1 MRTGTNPT
9 CLSAALKWMRGRRI
23 KLKGRG
29 VQGDRRHEYKNNDGR
44 KIIKMRGG
52 SHRIW
57 GKQREWRQNGRTK
70 GKRQEKWMCCL
81 TASRLLLSVCVSN
94 ICNKRRALRNKKHC
108 REEENKTSKCEE
120 RWARRRGDKGG
131 GEEDGEETK
140 VEGRNGQ
147 HDTKTLESRQF
158 NTQTKLQTSQQND
171 WTKHDGTHRRVRS
184 ISHPTLDA
192 RPRLTV
198 RAASEVSITSYE
210 TNIQPVFSI

>member
-44 KIIKMRGG
+44 NIIKMRGG

-57 GKQREWRQNGRTK
+57 GQQREWRQNGRTK
-70 GKRQEKWMCCL
+70 GKRQEKWMCCVVSQHL
-81 TASRLLLSVCVSN
+81 ASYWVCVCLISVIIGELSVIKNTVVK
-94 ICNKRRALRNKKHC
+94 KRTKQVNVKRD
-108 REEENKTSKCEE
+108 E
-120 RWARRRGDKGG
+120 RG
-131 GEEDGEETK
+131 GEETK
-140 VEGRNGQ
+140 VEERNGQ

-171 WTKHDGTHRRVRS
+171 WRKHDGTHRRVRS

-192 RPRLTV
+192 RPCLTV
-198 RAASEVSITSYE
+198 RAPSEVSITSYE
-210 TNIQPVFSI
+210 TNIQPVFSV

>member
-44 KIIKMRGG
+44 NIIKMRGG

-57 GKQREWRQNGRTK
+57 GQQREWRQNGRTK
-70 GKRQEKWMCCL
+70 GKRQEKWMCCVVSQHL
-81 TASRLLLSVCVSN
+81 ASYWVCVCLISVIN
-94 ICNKRRALRNKKHC
+94 GELCC
-108 REEENKTSKCEE
+108 EEENKTSKCEE

-171 WTKHDGTHRRVRS
+171 WRKHDGTHRRVRS

-210 TNIQPVFSI
+210 TNIRPVFSV